1 MRAIHKIFSYRV
13 IALLLLAYSLAWLLA
28 GCISSK
34 FDREHHCK
42 MTCKGE
48 CNSSCEII
56 MEQGSTE
63 ITLPGQ

>member
-1 MRAIHKIFSYRV
+1 MMSITQRNFSLGLIV
-13 IALLLLAYSLAWLLA
+13 TVLS

-48 CNSSCEII
+48 CNSSCDII

-63 ITLPGQ
+63 VTLPGQ

>member
-1 MRAIHKIFSYRV
+1 MSHQPKPRAISSMVLF
-13 IALLLLAYSLAWLLA
+13 LLLS

-42 MTCKGE
+42 MTCNGE
-48 CNSSCEII
+48 CNSSCDII

-63 ITLPGQ
+63 VTLPGQ

>member
-1 MRAIHKIFSYRV
+1 MMSITQRNFSLGFIV
-13 IALLLLAYSLAWLLA
+13 AVLS

-48 CNSSCEII
+48 CNSSCDII